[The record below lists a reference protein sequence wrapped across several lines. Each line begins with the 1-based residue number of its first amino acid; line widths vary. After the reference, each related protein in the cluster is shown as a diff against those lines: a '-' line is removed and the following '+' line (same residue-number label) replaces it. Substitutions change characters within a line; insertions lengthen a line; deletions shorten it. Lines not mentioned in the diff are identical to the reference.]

1 MQNTASFIVLIVAII
16 VMVVVCIVMHVN
28 HRRRIASLQKNI
40 DDCKQEL
47 KATKESA
54 QKTKSDTDRIIK
66 EYFALSQSGLRIIK
80 HKKQKEI
87 YNITYDAIR
96 KFIHTDSIGIGI
108 LNGLYNSLDF
118 SFFNIESETI
128 PFARYNLDVCNN
140 INIYCFRTGKTV
152 LLNDYQKEVAYYL
165 DTEKYKVSKNVTGSA
180 LYIPLYDDDIIFG
193 VLSIFNNEPYYFTER
208 RTNIVRSIVAYL
220 ETAIVNFSTARTS
233 ERQNKQ
239 YIAHRLELEHT
250 LSELRKSQSELMKM
264 STALRNTDNAVMLL
278 DGSGNIIWF
287 NNSFAKVYG
296 FTVEEYTAKSSNYE
310 DALRQKDSVEFFR
323 FVYDNAKSV
332 SFTLPHIKK
341 NGDEVWVQTTLTP
354 TLDDKGT
361 ILQVVAV
368 DTDITTLKK
377 AELEIVKQRNE
388 IELKNKDVT
397 KSIEYASTIQ
407 QALMTSQAYLR
418 QRFKK
423 SFLINLPK
431 DIVSG
436 DFFWMGEKFGRKYM
450 ALCDCEGHGVPGAFV
465 SMMGKVFLDEILQ
478 ECRIEDPPST
488 ILMNLNDKL
497 QEAVSSLSSKVG
509 GIDGMDM
516 SFCII
521 NSRNTTVQYAGAY
534 RPLYLVR
541 NGELSTI
548 NPDKVSIGGIS
559 PAEHFQFEDH
569 WQQLEDGDL
578 LLVCSDGYA
587 DQFGSEFGKKLG
599 RRNFANLIIEASKM
613 DNTDDMAKFLY
624 NKHIAWRGN
633 LEQVDDISIVGIVIS
648 HNDEE
653 EEEDDD
659 EEDYKL

>member
-1 MQNTASFIVLIVAII
+1 MLNTIVSIAALAAVIAVCVAVHIRYK
-16 VMVVVCIVMHVN
+16 
-28 HRRRIASLQKNI
+28 RRSEACERAI
-40 DDCKQEL
+40 DTCKQETKKAQIDAKKAL
-47 KATKESA
+47 DDATKMRA
-54 QKTKSDTDRIIK
+54 DTEAMIQ
-66 EYFALSQSGLRIIK
+66 EYHSLTQSGLRIIK
-80 HKKQKEI
+80 HKKQKDI
-87 YNITYDAIR
+87 YNITYEAIR

-108 LNGLYNSLDF
+108 LNGLFNSLDF
-118 SFFNIESETI
+118 SFFNMESETI
-128 PFARYNLDVCNN
+128 PFARYNLDICNN
-140 INIYCFRTGKTV
+140 INIYCFAHGKMV
-152 LLNDYQKEVAYYL
+152 LINDYQKEVSQYI
-165 DTEKYKVSKNVTGSA
+165 DTEKYKVSKSVTGSA

-193 VLSIFNNEPYYFTER
+193 VLSIFNNEPYYFNER
-208 RTNIVRSIVAYL
+208 RIEIVRSLVSYL

-250 LSELRKSQSELMKM
+250 LNELRKSQSELLKI

-278 DGSGNIIWF
+278 DGSGNITWI
-287 NNSFAKVYG
+287 NNSFTKVYG
-296 FTVEEYTAKSSNYE
+296 YTLEEFTHQSSYYE
-310 DALRQKDSVEFFR
+310 QALRQKDSIEFYK

-332 SFTLPHIKK
+332 TFTLPHITKS
-341 NGDEVWVQTTLTP
+341 GDEVWVQTTLSP
-354 TLDDKGT
+354 TFDDKGK

-368 DTDITTLKK
+368 DTDITSLKK

-407 QALMTSQAYLR
+407 QALMTGQGYLR

-436 DFFWMGEKFGRKYM
+436 DFFWMGDKFGRKYM

-478 ECRIEDPPST
+478 GCRVEDPPST

-521 NSRNTTVQYAGAY
+521 NSRNTQVQYAGAY

-541 NGELSTI
+541 KGELTTI
-548 NPDKVSIGGIS
+548 MPDKISIGGIS
-559 PAEHFQFEDH
+559 PDENFQFEDH
-569 WQQLEDGDL
+569 WLQLEEGDF

-599 RRNFANLIIEASKM
+599 RRNFSNLIIEASKM
-613 DNTDDMAKFLY
+613 DNADDMAKFLY
-624 NKHIAWRGN
+624 DKHIEWRGN
-633 LEQVDDISIVGIVIS
+633 LEQVDDISIVGIVITQG
-648 HNDEE
+648 E
-653 EEEDDD
+653 D
-659 EEDYKL
+659 EEDEA

>member
-1 MQNTASFIVLIVAII
+1 MLNTIVTIAAIAVLIT
-16 VMVVVCIVMHVN
+16 VCIVMYIRN
-28 HRRRIASLQKNI
+28 KRRTEALWRTI
-40 DDCKQEL
+40 DECKKETKSAQE
-47 KATKESA
+47 AAVQTKENCE
-54 QKTKSDTDRIIK
+54 QVVK
-66 EYFALSQSGLRIIK
+66 EYNALNQSGLHIIK

-87 YNITYDAIR
+87 YNTTYEAIR

-128 PFARYNLDVCNN
+128 PFARYNLDICNN
-140 INIYCFRTGKTV
+140 INIYCFTTGKIV
-152 LLNDYQKEVAYYL
+152 LLNDYQKEVSNYL
-165 DTEKYKVSKNVTGSA
+165 DTEKYKVSKTITGSA

-193 VLSIFNNEPYYFTER
+193 VLSIFNNEPHYFNEY
-208 RTNIVRSIVAYL
+208 RTNIVRSIVSYL

-233 ERQNKQ
+233 DRQNKQ

-250 LSELRKSQSELMKM
+250 LSELRKSQSELLKI

-278 DGSGNIIWF
+278 DGNGDITWI
-287 NNSFAKVYG
+287 NNSFTKVYG
-296 FTVEEYTAKSSNYE
+296 FTLEEYTHISTHYE
-310 DALRQKDSVEFFR
+310 DALRQKDAIEFYK

-332 SFTLPHIKK
+332 TFTLPHITKS
-341 NGDEVWVQTTLTP
+341 GDEVWVQTTLSP
-354 TLDDKGT
+354 TLDEQGN

-368 DTDITTLKK
+368 DTDITSLKK

-407 QALMTSQAYLR
+407 QALMTGQGYLR

-436 DFFWMGEKFGRKYM
+436 DFFWMGDKFGRKYM

-478 ECRIEDPPST
+478 GCRIEDPPST

-497 QEAVSSLSSKVG
+497 QEAVNSLSSKVG

-521 NSRNTTVQYAGAY
+521 NSRNTQVQYAGAY
-534 RPLYLVR
+534 RPLYIVR
-541 NGELSTI
+541 KGELTTI
-548 NPDKVSIGGIS
+548 MPDKVSIGGIS
-559 PAEHFQFEDH
+559 PDENFQFEDH
-569 WQQLEDGDL
+569 WLQLEDGDF

-599 RRNFANLIIEASKM
+599 RRNFSNLIIEASKM
-613 DNTDDMAKFLY
+613 ESADDMAKFLY
-624 NKHIAWRGN
+624 DKHIEWRGN
-633 LEQVDDISIVGIVIS
+633 LEQVDDISIVGIAITQGD
-648 HNDEE
+648 DED
-653 EEEDDD
+653 EEDD
-659 EEDYKL
+659 E

>member
-1 MQNTASFIVLIVAII
+1 MLNTIVSIAALAAVIAVCVAVHIRYK
-16 VMVVVCIVMHVN
+16 
-28 HRRRIASLQKNI
+28 RRSEACERAI
-40 DDCKQEL
+40 DTCKQETKKAQIDAKKAL
-47 KATKESA
+47 DDATKMKA
-54 QKTKSDTDRIIK
+54 DTEAMIQ
-66 EYFALSQSGLRIIK
+66 EYHALTQSGLRIIK

-87 YNITYDAIR
+87 YNITYEAIR

-108 LNGLYNSLDF
+108 LNGLFNSLDF
-118 SFFNIESETI
+118 SFFNMESETI
-128 PFARYNLDVCNN
+128 PFARYNLDICNN
-140 INIYCFRTGKTV
+140 INIYCFAHGKMV
-152 LLNDYQKEVAYYL
+152 LINDYQKEVSQYI
-165 DTEKYKVSKNVTGSA
+165 DTEKYKVSKSVTGSA

-193 VLSIFNNEPYYFTER
+193 VLSIFNNEPYYFNER
-208 RTNIVRSIVAYL
+208 RIEIVRSIVSYL

-250 LSELRKSQSELMKM
+250 LNELRKSQSELLKI
-264 STALRNTDNAVMLL
+264 STALRNTDNAVILL
-278 DGSGNIIWF
+278 DGAGNITWI
-287 NNSFAKVYG
+287 NNSFTKVYG
-296 FTVEEYTAKSSNYE
+296 YTLEEFTHQSSYYE
-310 DALRQKDSVEFFR
+310 QALRQKDSIEFYK

-332 SFTLPHIKK
+332 TFTLPHITKS
-341 NGDEVWVQTTLTP
+341 GDEVWVQTTLSP
-354 TLDDKGT
+354 TFDDKGK

-368 DTDITTLKK
+368 DTDITSLKK

-407 QALMTSQAYLR
+407 QALMTGQGYLR

-436 DFFWMGEKFGRKYM
+436 DFFWMGDKFGRKYM

-478 ECRIEDPPST
+478 GCRVEDPPST

-521 NSRNTTVQYAGAY
+521 NSRNTQVQYAGAY

-541 NGELSTI
+541 KGELTTI
-548 NPDKVSIGGIS
+548 MPDKISIGGIS
-559 PAEHFQFEDH
+559 PDENFQFEDH
-569 WQQLEDGDL
+569 WLQLEEGDF

-599 RRNFANLIIEASKM
+599 RRNFSNLIIEASKM
-613 DNTDDMAKFLY
+613 DNADDMAKFLY
-624 NKHIAWRGN
+624 DKHIEWRGT
-633 LEQVDDISIVGIVIS
+633 LEQVDDISIVGIVITQG
-648 HNDEE
+648 
-653 EEEDDD
+653 EEDD
-659 EEDYKL
+659 EEA

>member
-1 MQNTASFIVLIVAII
+1 MLNTIVSIAALAAVIAVCVAVHIRYK
-16 VMVVVCIVMHVN
+16 
-28 HRRRIASLQKNI
+28 RRSEACERAI
-40 DDCKQEL
+40 DTCKQETKKAQDDAKKAL
-47 KATKESA
+47 DDATKMRA
-54 QKTKSDTDRIIK
+54 DTEAMIQ
-66 EYFALSQSGLRIIK
+66 EYHSLTQSGLRIIK
-80 HKKQKEI
+80 HKKQKDI
-87 YNITYDAIR
+87 YNITYEAIR

-108 LNGLYNSLDF
+108 LNGLFNSLDF
-118 SFFNIESETI
+118 SFFNMESETI
-128 PFARYNLDVCNN
+128 PFARYNLDICNN
-140 INIYCFRTGKTV
+140 INIYCFAHGKMV
-152 LLNDYQKEVAYYL
+152 LINDYQKEVSQYI
-165 DTEKYKVSKNVTGSA
+165 DTEKYKVSKSVTGSA

-193 VLSIFNNEPYYFTER
+193 VLSIFNNEPYYFNER
-208 RTNIVRSIVAYL
+208 RIEIVRSIVSYL
-220 ETAIVNFSTARTS
+220 ETAIINFSTARTS

-250 LSELRKSQSELMKM
+250 LNELRKSQSELLKI

-278 DGSGNIIWF
+278 DGSGNITWI
-287 NNSFAKVYG
+287 NNSFTKVYG
-296 FTVEEYTAKSSNYE
+296 YTLEEFTHQSSYYE
-310 DALRQKDSVEFFR
+310 QALRQKDSIEFYK

-332 SFTLPHIKK
+332 TFTLPHITKS
-341 NGDEVWVQTTLTP
+341 GDEVWVQTTLSP
-354 TLDDKGT
+354 TFDDKGK

-368 DTDITTLKK
+368 DTDITSLKK

-407 QALMTSQAYLR
+407 QALMTGQGYLR

-436 DFFWMGEKFGRKYM
+436 DFFWMGDKFGRKYM

-478 ECRIEDPPST
+478 GCRVEDPPST

-521 NSRNTTVQYAGAY
+521 NSRNTQVQYAGAY

-541 NGELSTI
+541 KGELTTI
-548 NPDKVSIGGIS
+548 MPDKISIGGIS
-559 PAEHFQFEDH
+559 PDENFQFEDH
-569 WQQLEDGDL
+569 WLQLEEGDF

-599 RRNFANLIIEASKM
+599 
-613 DNTDDMAKFLY
+613 
-624 NKHIAWRGN
+624 
-633 LEQVDDISIVGIVIS
+633 
-648 HNDEE
+648 
-653 EEEDDD
+653 
-659 EEDYKL
+659 

>member
-1 MQNTASFIVLIVAII
+1 MLNTIVSIAALAAVIAVCVAVHIRYK
-16 VMVVVCIVMHVN
+16 
-28 HRRRIASLQKNI
+28 RRSEACERAINT
-40 DDCKQEL
+40 CKQETKKAQDDAKKAL
-47 KATKESA
+47 DDATKMKA
-54 QKTKSDTDRIIK
+54 DTEAMIQ
-66 EYFALSQSGLRIIK
+66 EYHALTQSGLRIIK
-80 HKKQKEI
+80 HKKQKDI
-87 YNITYDAIR
+87 YNITYEAIR

-108 LNGLYNSLDF
+108 LNGLFNSLDF
-118 SFFNIESETI
+118 SFFNMESETI
-128 PFARYNLDVCNN
+128 PFARYNLDICNN
-140 INIYCFRTGKTV
+140 INIYCFAHGKMV
-152 LLNDYQKEVAYYL
+152 LINDYQKEVSQYI
-165 DTEKYKVSKNVTGSA
+165 DTEKYKVSKSVTGSA

-193 VLSIFNNEPYYFTER
+193 VLSIFNNEPYYFNER
-208 RTNIVRSIVAYL
+208 RIEIVRSIVSYL

-250 LSELRKSQSELMKM
+250 LNELRKSQSELLKI

-278 DGSGNIIWF
+278 DGSGNITWI
-287 NNSFAKVYG
+287 NNSFTKVYG
-296 FTVEEYTAKSSNYE
+296 YTLEEFTHQSSYYE
-310 DALRQKDSVEFFR
+310 QALRQKDSIEFYK

-332 SFTLPHIKK
+332 TFTLPHITKS
-341 NGDEVWVQTTLTP
+341 GDEVWVQTTLSP
-354 TLDDKGT
+354 TFDDKGK

-368 DTDITTLKK
+368 DTDITSLKK

-407 QALMTSQAYLR
+407 QALMTGQGYLR

-436 DFFWMGEKFGRKYM
+436 DFFWMGDKFGRKYM

-478 ECRIEDPPST
+478 GCRVEDPPST

-521 NSRNTTVQYAGAY
+521 NSRNTQVQYAGAY

-541 NGELSTI
+541 KGELTTI
-548 NPDKVSIGGIS
+548 MPDKISIGGIS
-559 PAEHFQFEDH
+559 PDENFQFEDH
-569 WQQLEDGDL
+569 WLQLEEGDF

-599 RRNFANLIIEASKM
+599 RRNFSNLIIEASQM
-613 DNTDDMAKFLY
+613 DNADDMAKFLY
-624 NKHIAWRGN
+624 DKHIEWRGT
-633 LEQVDDISIVGIVIS
+633 LEQVDDISIVGIVITQG
-648 HNDEE
+648 E
-653 EEEDDD
+653 D
-659 EEDYKL
+659 EEDEA

>member
-1 MQNTASFIVLIVAII
+1 MLNTIVSIAALAAVIAVCVAVHIRYK
-16 VMVVVCIVMHVN
+16 
-28 HRRRIASLQKNI
+28 RRSEACERAINT
-40 DDCKQEL
+40 CKQETKKAQDDAKKAL
-47 KATKESA
+47 DDATKMKA
-54 QKTKSDTDRIIK
+54 DTEAMIQ
-66 EYFALSQSGLRIIK
+66 EYHALTQSGLRIIK
-80 HKKQKEI
+80 HKKQKDI
-87 YNITYDAIR
+87 YNITYEAIR

-108 LNGLYNSLDF
+108 LNGLFNSLDF
-118 SFFNIESETI
+118 SFFNMESETI
-128 PFARYNLDVCNN
+128 PFARYNLDICNN
-140 INIYCFRTGKTV
+140 INIYCFAHGKMV
-152 LLNDYQKEVAYYL
+152 LINDYQKEVSQYI
-165 DTEKYKVSKNVTGSA
+165 DTEKYKVSKSVTGSA

-193 VLSIFNNEPYYFTER
+193 VLSIFNNEPYYFNER
-208 RTNIVRSIVAYL
+208 RIEIVRSIVSYL

-250 LSELRKSQSELMKM
+250 LNELRKSQSELLKI

-278 DGSGNIIWF
+278 DGSGNITWI
-287 NNSFAKVYG
+287 NNSFTKVYG
-296 FTVEEYTAKSSNYE
+296 YTLEEFTHQSSYYE
-310 DALRQKDSVEFFR
+310 QALRQKDSIEFYK

-332 SFTLPHIKK
+332 TFTLPHITKS
-341 NGDEVWVQTTLTP
+341 GDEVWVQTTLSP
-354 TLDDKGT
+354 TFDDKGK

-368 DTDITTLKK
+368 DTDITSLKK

-407 QALMTSQAYLR
+407 QALMTGQGYLR

-436 DFFWMGEKFGRKYM
+436 DFFWMGDKFGRKYM

-478 ECRIEDPPST
+478 GCRVEDPPST

-521 NSRNTTVQYAGAY
+521 NSRNTQVQYAGAY

-541 NGELSTI
+541 KGELTTI
-548 NPDKVSIGGIS
+548 MPDKISIGGIS
-559 PAEHFQFEDH
+559 PDENFQFEDH
-569 WQQLEDGDL
+569 WLQLEEGDF

-599 RRNFANLIIEASKM
+599 RRNFSNLIIEASKM
-613 DNTDDMAKFLY
+613 DNADDMAKFLY
-624 NKHIAWRGN
+624 DKHIEWRGT
-633 LEQVDDISIVGIVIS
+633 LEQVDDISIVGIVITQG
-648 HNDEE
+648 E
-653 EEEDDD
+653 D
-659 EEDYKL
+659 EEDEA

>member
-1 MQNTASFIVLIVAII
+1 MLNTIVSIAALAAVIAVCVAVHIRYK
-16 VMVVVCIVMHVN
+16 
-28 HRRRIASLQKNI
+28 RRSEACERAINT
-40 DDCKQEL
+40 CKQETKKAQDDAKKAL
-47 KATKESA
+47 DDATKMKA
-54 QKTKSDTDRIIK
+54 DTEAMIQ
-66 EYFALSQSGLRIIK
+66 EYHALTQSGLRIIK

-87 YNITYDAIR
+87 YNITYEAIR

-108 LNGLYNSLDF
+108 LNGLFNSLDF
-118 SFFNIESETI
+118 SFFNMESETI
-128 PFARYNLDVCNN
+128 PFARYNLDICNN
-140 INIYCFRTGKTV
+140 INIYCFAHGKMV
-152 LLNDYQKEVAYYL
+152 LINDYQKEVSQYI
-165 DTEKYKVSKNVTGSA
+165 DTEKYKVSKSVTGSA

-193 VLSIFNNEPYYFTER
+193 VLSIFNNEPYYFNER
-208 RTNIVRSIVAYL
+208 RIEIVRSIVSYL

-250 LSELRKSQSELMKM
+250 LNELRKSQSELLKI

-278 DGSGNIIWF
+278 DGSGNITWI
-287 NNSFAKVYG
+287 NNSFTKVYG
-296 FTVEEYTAKSSNYE
+296 YTLEEFTHQSSYYE
-310 DALRQKDSVEFFR
+310 QALRQKDSIEFYK

-332 SFTLPHIKK
+332 TFTLPHITKS
-341 NGDEVWVQTTLTP
+341 GDEVWVQTTLSP
-354 TLDDKGT
+354 TFDDKGK

-368 DTDITTLKK
+368 DTDITSLKK

-407 QALMTSQAYLR
+407 QALMTGQGYLR

-436 DFFWMGEKFGRKYM
+436 DFFWMGDKFGRKYM

-478 ECRIEDPPST
+478 GCRVEDPPST

-521 NSRNTTVQYAGAY
+521 NSRNTQVQYAGAY

-541 NGELSTI
+541 KGELTTI
-548 NPDKVSIGGIS
+548 MPDKISIGGIS
-559 PAEHFQFEDH
+559 PDENFQFEDH
-569 WQQLEDGDL
+569 WLQLEEGDF

-599 RRNFANLIIEASKM
+599 RRNFSNLIIEASKM
-613 DNTDDMAKFLY
+613 DNADDMAKFLY
-624 NKHIAWRGN
+624 DKHIEWRGT
-633 LEQVDDISIVGIVIS
+633 LEQVDDISIVGIVITQG
-648 HNDEE
+648 E
-653 EEEDDD
+653 D
-659 EEDYKL
+659 EEDEA

>member
-1 MQNTASFIVLIVAII
+1 MLNTIVSIAALAAVIAVCVAVHIRYK
-16 VMVVVCIVMHVN
+16 
-28 HRRRIASLQKNI
+28 RRSEACERAI
-40 DDCKQEL
+40 DTCKQETKKAQDDAKKAL
-47 KATKESA
+47 DDATKMRA
-54 QKTKSDTDRIIK
+54 DTEAMIQ
-66 EYFALSQSGLRIIK
+66 EYHSLTQSGLRIIK
-80 HKKQKEI
+80 HKKQKDI
-87 YNITYDAIR
+87 YNITYEAIR

-108 LNGLYNSLDF
+108 LNGLFNSLDF
-118 SFFNIESETI
+118 SFFNMESETI
-128 PFARYNLDVCNN
+128 PFARYNLDICNN
-140 INIYCFRTGKTV
+140 INIYCFSHGKMV
-152 LLNDYQKEVAYYL
+152 LINDYQKEVSQYI
-165 DTEKYKVSKNVTGSA
+165 DTEKYKVSKSVTGSA

-193 VLSIFNNEPYYFTER
+193 VLSIFNNEPYYFNER
-208 RTNIVRSIVAYL
+208 RIEIVRSIVSYL

-250 LSELRKSQSELMKM
+250 LNELRKSQSELLKI
-264 STALRNTDNAVMLL
+264 STALRNTDNAVILL
-278 DGSGNIIWF
+278 DGAGNITWI
-287 NNSFAKVYG
+287 NNSFTKVYG
-296 FTVEEYTAKSSNYE
+296 YTLEEFTHQSSYYE
-310 DALRQKDSVEFFR
+310 QALRQKDSIEFYK

-332 SFTLPHIKK
+332 TFTLPHITKS
-341 NGDEVWVQTTLTP
+341 GDEVWVQTTLSP
-354 TLDDKGT
+354 TFDDKGK

-368 DTDITTLKK
+368 DTDITSLKK

-407 QALMTSQAYLR
+407 QALMTGQGYLR

-436 DFFWMGEKFGRKYM
+436 DFFWMGDKFGRKYM

-478 ECRIEDPPST
+478 GCRVEDPPST

-521 NSRNTTVQYAGAY
+521 NSRNTQVQYAGAY

-541 NGELSTI
+541 KGELTTI
-548 NPDKVSIGGIS
+548 MPDKISIGGIS
-559 PAEHFQFEDH
+559 PDENFQFEDH
-569 WQQLEDGDL
+569 WLQLEEGDF

-599 RRNFANLIIEASKM
+599 RRNFSNLIIEASKM
-613 DNTDDMAKFLY
+613 DNADDMAKFLY
-624 NKHIAWRGN
+624 DKHIEWRGT
-633 LEQVDDISIVGIVIS
+633 LEQVDDISIVGIVITQG
-648 HNDEE
+648 E
-653 EEEDDD
+653 D
-659 EEDYKL
+659 EEDEA

>member
-1 MQNTASFIVLIVAII
+1 MLNTIVSIAALAAVIAVCVAVHIRYK
-16 VMVVVCIVMHVN
+16 
-28 HRRRIASLQKNI
+28 RRSEACERAI
-40 DDCKQEL
+40 DTCKQETKKAQTDAKKAL
-47 KATKESA
+47 DDATKMKA
-54 QKTKSDTDRIIK
+54 DTEAMIQ
-66 EYFALSQSGLRIIK
+66 EYHSLTQSGLRIIK
-80 HKKQKEI
+80 HKKQKDI
-87 YNITYDAIR
+87 YNITYEAIR

-108 LNGLYNSLDF
+108 LNGLFNSLDF
-118 SFFNIESETI
+118 SFFNMESETI
-128 PFARYNLDVCNN
+128 PFARYNLDICNN
-140 INIYCFRTGKTV
+140 INIYCFAHGKMV
-152 LLNDYQKEVAYYL
+152 LINDYQKEVSQYI
-165 DTEKYKVSKNVTGSA
+165 DTEKYKVSKSATGSA

-193 VLSIFNNEPYYFTER
+193 VLSIFNNEPYYFNEHR
-208 RTNIVRSIVAYL
+208 IEIVRSIVSYL

-250 LSELRKSQSELMKM
+250 LNELRKSQSELLKI

-278 DGSGNIIWF
+278 DGSGNITWI
-287 NNSFAKVYG
+287 NNSFTKVYG
-296 FTVEEYTAKSSNYE
+296 YTVEEYTAQSTHYE
-310 DALRQKDSVEFFR
+310 TALRQKDAIEFFR

-332 SFTLPHIKK
+332 TFTLPHLTKG
-341 NGDEVWVQTTLTP
+341 GDEVWVQTTLSP
-354 TLDDKGT
+354 TLDDKGK
-361 ILQVVAV
+361 ILQVASV

-407 QALMTSQAYLR
+407 QALMTGQGYLR

-431 DIVSG
+431 DNVSG
-436 DFFWMGEKFGRKYM
+436 DFFWMGDKFGRKYI

-478 ECRIEDPPST
+478 GCRVEDPPST

-521 NSRNTTVQYAGAY
+521 NSRNTQVQYAGAY
-534 RPLYLVR
+534 RPLFLVR
-541 NGELSTI
+541 KGELTTI
-548 NPDKVSIGGIS
+548 MPDKISIGGIS
-559 PAEHFQFEDH
+559 PDENFQFEDH
-569 WQQLEDGDL
+569 WLQLEEGDF

-599 RRNFANLIIEASKM
+599 RRNFSNLIIEASKM
-613 DNTDDMAKFLY
+613 DNADEMAKFLY
-624 NKHIAWRGN
+624 DKHIEWRGT
-633 LEQVDDISIVGIVIS
+633 LEQVDDISIVGITITQA
-648 HNDEE
+648 D
-653 EEEDDD
+653 EDDPDD
-659 EEDYKL
+659 EP

>member
-1 MQNTASFIVLIVAII
+1 MLNTILSISAVTVLAIVCV
-16 VMVVVCIVMHVN
+16 VMYICYK
-28 HRRRIASLQKNI
+28 RRITAFKQNI
-40 DDCKQEL
+40 DDYEQKLQQEQE
-47 KATKESA
+47 TA
-54 QKTKSDTDRIIK
+54 QKEKANTNSIITEYHALNQLGLHIIK
-66 EYFALSQSGLRIIK
+66 L
-80 HKKQKEI
+80 KKQKEI
-87 YNITYDAIR
+87 YNTTYEAIR

-128 PFARYNLDVCNN
+128 PFARYNLDICNN
-140 INIYCFRTGKTV
+140 VNIYCFTHGEMV
-152 LLNDYQKEVAYYL
+152 LINDYQQEVSKYI
-165 DTEKYKVSKNVTGSA
+165 DIEKYKVSKNIIGSA

-193 VLSIFNNEPYYFTER
+193 VLSIFNNEPYYFNEHR
-208 RTNIVRSIVAYL
+208 IEIVRSIVSYL

-250 LSELRKSQSELMKM
+250 LNELRKSQSELLKI

-278 DGSGNIIWF
+278 DDKGNITWF
-287 NNSFAKVYG
+287 NNSFTKVYG
-296 FTVEEYTAKSSNYE
+296 YTVEEYTAQSAHYE
-310 DALRQKDSVEFFR
+310 TALRQKDAIEFFR

-332 SFTLPHIKK
+332 TFTLPHLTKG
-341 NGDEVWVQTTLTP
+341 GDEVWVQTTLSP
-354 TLDDKGT
+354 TLDDKGK
-361 ILQVVAV
+361 ILQVASV

-407 QALMTSQAYLR
+407 QALMTGQGYLR

-436 DFFWMGEKFGRKYM
+436 DFFWMGEKFGRKYI

-478 ECRIEDPPST
+478 GCRIEDPPST

-521 NSRNTTVQYAGAY
+521 NSRNTQVQYAGAY

-541 NGELSTI
+541 KGELTTI
-548 NPDKVSIGGIS
+548 MPDKVSIGSIG
-559 PAEHFQFEDH
+559 EQEQFQFEDH
-569 WQQLEDGDL
+569 WLQLEEGDF

-599 RRNFANLIIEASKM
+599 RRNFSNLIIEASKM
-613 DNTDDMAKFLY
+613 DNADVMAKFLY
-624 NKHIAWRGN
+624 DKHIEWRGS
-633 LEQVDDISIVGIVIS
+633 LEQVDDISIVGITITQA
-648 HNDEE
+648 D
-653 EEEDDD
+653 EDDPDD
-659 EEDYKL
+659 EP

>member
-1 MQNTASFIVLIVAII
+1 V
-16 VMVVVCIVMHVN
+16 
-28 HRRRIASLQKNI
+28 
-40 DDCKQEL
+40 
-47 KATKESA
+47 
-54 QKTKSDTDRIIK
+54 
-66 EYFALSQSGLRIIK
+66 
-80 HKKQKEI
+80 
-87 YNITYDAIR
+87 
-96 KFIHTDSIGIGI
+96 
-108 LNGLYNSLDF
+108 
-118 SFFNIESETI
+118 
-128 PFARYNLDVCNN
+128 
-140 INIYCFRTGKTV
+140 
-152 LLNDYQKEVAYYL
+152 
-165 DTEKYKVSKNVTGSA
+165 
-180 LYIPLYDDDIIFG
+180 
-193 VLSIFNNEPYYFTER
+193 
-208 RTNIVRSIVAYL
+208 
-220 ETAIVNFSTARTS
+220 
-233 ERQNKQ
+233 
-239 YIAHRLELEHT
+239 
-250 LSELRKSQSELMKM
+250 
-264 STALRNTDNAVMLL
+264 
-278 DGSGNIIWF
+278 
-287 NNSFAKVYG
+287 
-296 FTVEEYTAKSSNYE
+296 
-310 DALRQKDSVEFFR
+310 
-323 FVYDNAKSV
+323 
-332 SFTLPHIKK
+332 
-341 NGDEVWVQTTLTP
+341 
-354 TLDDKGT
+354 
-361 ILQVVAV
+361 QVVDV

-407 QALMTSQAYLR
+407 QALMTGQAYLR

-548 NPDKVSIGGIS
+548 NPDKVSIGSIS
-559 PAEHFQFEDH
+559 PSENFQFEDH

-613 DNTDDMAKFLY
+613 DNADDMAKFLY

-633 LEQVDDISIVGIVIS
+633 LEQVDDISIVGIVITQ
-648 HNDEE
+648 DEDD
-653 EEEDDD
+653 EDDD
-659 EEDYKL
+659 EAE

>member
-1 MQNTASFIVLIVAII
+1 MLNTIVTIAAIAI
-16 VMVVVCIVMHVN
+16 LMTVCIVMYIRN
-28 HRRRIASLQKNI
+28 KRRTEALWRTI
-40 DDCKQEL
+40 DECKKETKSAQE
-47 KATKESA
+47 AVIQTKENCE
-54 QKTKSDTDRIIK
+54 QVVK
-66 EYFALSQSGLRIIK
+66 EYNALNQSGLHIIK

-87 YNITYDAIR
+87 YNTTYEAIR

-128 PFARYNLDVCNN
+128 PFARYNLDICNN
-140 INIYCFRTGKTV
+140 INIYCFTTGKIV
-152 LLNDYQKEVAYYL
+152 LLNDYQKEVSNYI
-165 DTEKYKVSKNVTGSA
+165 DTEKYKVSKTITGSA

-193 VLSIFNNEPYYFTER
+193 VLSIFNNEPHYFNEY
-208 RTNIVRSIVAYL
+208 RTNIVRSIVSYL

-250 LSELRKSQSELMKM
+250 LNELRKSQSELLKI

-278 DGSGNIIWF
+278 DGNGDITWI
-287 NNSFAKVYG
+287 NNSFTKVYG
-296 FTVEEYTAKSSNYE
+296 FTLEEYTHISTQYE
-310 DALRQKDSVEFFR
+310 DALRQKDSIEFYK

-332 SFTLPHIKK
+332 TFTLPHITKS
-341 NGDEVWVQTTLTP
+341 GDEVWVQTTLSP
-354 TLDDKGT
+354 TLDEQGK

-368 DTDITTLKK
+368 DTDITSLKK

-407 QALMTSQAYLR
+407 QALMTGQGYLR

-436 DFFWMGEKFGRKYM
+436 DFFWMGDKFGRKYM

-478 ECRIEDPPST
+478 GCRIEDPPST

-497 QEAVSSLSSKVG
+497 QEAVNSLSSKVG

-521 NSRNTTVQYAGAY
+521 NSRNTQVQYAGAY
-534 RPLYLVR
+534 RPLYIVR
-541 NGELSTI
+541 KGELTTI
-548 NPDKVSIGGIS
+548 MPDKVSIGGIS
-559 PAEHFQFEDH
+559 PEENFQFEDH
-569 WQQLEDGDL
+569 WLQLEDGDF

-599 RRNFANLIIEASKM
+599 RRNFSNLIIEASKM
-613 DNTDDMAKFLY
+613 ENADDMAKFLY
-624 NKHIAWRGN
+624 DKHIEWRGN
-633 LEQVDDISIVGIVIS
+633 LEQVDDISIVGITITQGD
-648 HNDEE
+648 DED
-653 EEEDDD
+653 EEDDD
-659 EEDYKL
+659 E

>member
-1 MQNTASFIVLIVAII
+1 MLNTIVSIAALAAVIAVCVAVHIRYK
-16 VMVVVCIVMHVN
+16 
-28 HRRRIASLQKNI
+28 RRSEACERAI
-40 DDCKQEL
+40 DTCKQETKKAQDDAKKAL
-47 KATKESA
+47 DDATKMRA
-54 QKTKSDTDRIIK
+54 DTEAMIQ
-66 EYFALSQSGLRIIK
+66 EYHSLTQSGLRIIK
-80 HKKQKEI
+80 HKKQKDI
-87 YNITYDAIR
+87 YNITYEAIR

-108 LNGLYNSLDF
+108 LNGLFNSLDF
-118 SFFNIESETI
+118 SFFNMESETI
-128 PFARYNLDVCNN
+128 PFARYNLDICNN
-140 INIYCFRTGKTV
+140 INIYCFAHGKMV
-152 LLNDYQKEVAYYL
+152 LTNDYQKEVSQYI
-165 DTEKYKVSKNVTGSA
+165 DTEKYKVSKSVTGSA

-193 VLSIFNNEPYYFTER
+193 VLSIFNNEPYYFNER
-208 RTNIVRSIVAYL
+208 RIEIVRSIVSYL

-250 LSELRKSQSELMKM
+250 LNELRKSQSELLKI

-278 DGSGNIIWF
+278 DGSGNITWI
-287 NNSFAKVYG
+287 NNSFTKVYG
-296 FTVEEYTAKSSNYE
+296 YTLEEFTHQSSYYE
-310 DALRQKDSVEFFR
+310 QALRQKDSIEFYK

-332 SFTLPHIKK
+332 TFTLPHITKS
-341 NGDEVWVQTTLTP
+341 GAEVWVQTTLSP
-354 TLDDKGT
+354 TFDDKGK

-368 DTDITTLKK
+368 DTDITSLKK

-407 QALMTSQAYLR
+407 QALMTGQGYLR

-436 DFFWMGEKFGRKYM
+436 DFFWMGDKFGRKYM

-478 ECRIEDPPST
+478 GCRVEDPPST

-521 NSRNTTVQYAGAY
+521 NSRNTQVQYAGAY

-541 NGELSTI
+541 KGELTTI
-548 NPDKVSIGGIS
+548 MPDKISIGGIS
-559 PAEHFQFEDH
+559 PDENFQFEDH
-569 WQQLEDGDL
+569 WLQLEEGDF
-578 LLVCSDGYA
+578 LLV
-587 DQFGSEFGKKLG
+587 
-599 RRNFANLIIEASKM
+599 
-613 DNTDDMAKFLY
+613 
-624 NKHIAWRGN
+624 
-633 LEQVDDISIVGIVIS
+633 
-648 HNDEE
+648 
-653 EEEDDD
+653 
-659 EEDYKL
+659 

>member
-1 MQNTASFIVLIVAII
+1 MQEKLDSCQKELQTA
-16 VMVVVCIVMHVN
+16 N
-28 HRRRIASLQKNI
+28 ETTQ
-40 DDCKQEL
+40 Q
-47 KATKESA
+47 TKMDS
-54 QKTKSDTDRIIK
+54 DRIIK
-66 EYFALSQSGLRIIK
+66 EYAALSISGLNIIK

-87 YNITYDAIR
+87 YNTTYDAIR

-140 INIYCFRTGKTV
+140 VNIYCFRTGKTV

-165 DTEKYKVSKNVTGSA
+165 DTEKYKVCKNVSGSA

-193 VLSIFNNEPYYFTER
+193 VLSIFNNNPHYFNEY
-208 RTNIVRSIVAYL
+208 RTGIIRNIVSYL

-250 LSELRKSQSELMKM
+250 LNELRKSQSELMKI

-278 DGSGNIIWF
+278 DGNGNITWL
-287 NNSFAKVYG
+287 NNSFVKVYG
-296 FTVEEYTAKSSNYE
+296 FTLEEYTAESANYN
-310 DALRQKDSVEFFR
+310 DALRQKDSIEFFR

-332 SFTLPHIKK
+332 SFTLPHQKK

-354 TLDDKGT
+354 TLDDKGK
-361 ILQVVAV
+361 IVQVASV

-407 QALMTSQAYLR
+407 QALMTGQNYLR

-478 ECRIEDPPST
+478 GCRVEDPPSS
-488 ILMNLNDKL
+488 ILMSLNDKL

-541 NGELSTI
+541 AGELSTI
-548 NPDKVSIGGIS
+548 MPDKVSIGGIT
-559 PAEHFQFEDH
+559 AEENFQFEDH
-569 WQQLEDGDL
+569 WLQLEEGDF

-599 RRNFANLIIEASKM
+599 RRNFSNLIIEASKIENA
-613 DNTDDMAKFLY
+613 DEMAQFLY
-624 NKHIAWRGN
+624 NKHVEWRGS
-633 LEQVDDISIVGIVIS
+633 LEQVDDISMVGIVIS
-648 HNDEE
+648 QNDEDEEEEYEE
-653 EEEDDD
+653 EEED
-659 EEDYKL
+659 

>member
-1 MQNTASFIVLIVAII
+1 MLNTIVSIAALAAVIAVCVAVHIRYK
-16 VMVVVCIVMHVN
+16 
-28 HRRRIASLQKNI
+28 RRSEACERAI
-40 DDCKQEL
+40 DTCKQETKKAQTDAKKAL
-47 KATKESA
+47 DDATKMKA
-54 QKTKSDTDRIIK
+54 DTEAMIQ
-66 EYFALSQSGLRIIK
+66 EYHALTQSGLRIIK

-87 YNITYDAIR
+87 YNITYEAIR

-108 LNGLYNSLDF
+108 LNGLFNSLDF
-118 SFFNIESETI
+118 SFFNMESETI
-128 PFARYNLDVCNN
+128 PFARYNLDICNN
-140 INIYCFRTGKTV
+140 INIYCFSHGEMV
-152 LLNDYQKEVAYYL
+152 LVNDYQKEVSQYI
-165 DTEKYKVSKNVTGSA
+165 DTEKYKVSKSVTGSA

-193 VLSIFNNEPYYFTER
+193 VLSIFNNEPYYFNER
-208 RTNIVRSIVAYL
+208 RIEIVRSIVSYL

-250 LSELRKSQSELMKM
+250 LNELRKSQSELLKI
-264 STALRNTDNAVMLL
+264 STALRNTDNAVILL
-278 DGSGNIIWF
+278 DGAGNITWI
-287 NNSFAKVYG
+287 NNSFTKVYG
-296 FTVEEYTAKSSNYE
+296 YTLEEFTHQSSYYE
-310 DALRQKDSVEFFR
+310 QALRQKDSIEFYK

-332 SFTLPHIKK
+332 TFTLPHITKS
-341 NGDEVWVQTTLTP
+341 GDEVWVQTTLSP
-354 TLDDKGT
+354 TFDDKGK

-368 DTDITTLKK
+368 DTDITSLKK

-407 QALMTSQAYLR
+407 QALMTGQGYLR

-436 DFFWMGEKFGRKYM
+436 DFFWMGDKFGRKYM

-478 ECRIEDPPST
+478 GCRVEDPPST

-521 NSRNTTVQYAGAY
+521 NSRNTQVQYAGAY

-541 NGELSTI
+541 KGELTTI
-548 NPDKVSIGGIS
+548 MPDKISIGGIS
-559 PAEHFQFEDH
+559 PDENFQFEDH
-569 WQQLEDGDL
+569 WLQLEEGDF

-599 RRNFANLIIEASKM
+599 RRNFSNLIIEASKM
-613 DNTDDMAKFLY
+613 DNADDMAKFLY
-624 NKHIAWRGN
+624 DKHIEWRGT
-633 LEQVDDISIVGIVIS
+633 LEQVDDISIVGIVITQG
-648 HNDEE
+648 
-653 EEEDDD
+653 EEDD
-659 EEDYKL
+659 EEA

>member
-1 MQNTASFIVLIVAII
+1 MLNTIVTIAAIA
-16 VMVVVCIVMHVN
+16 VLMTVCIVMYIRN
-28 HRRRIASLQKNI
+28 KRRTEALWRTI
-40 DDCKQEL
+40 DECKKETKSAQE
-47 KATKESA
+47 AVIQTKENCE
-54 QKTKSDTDRIIK
+54 QVVK
-66 EYFALSQSGLRIIK
+66 EYNALNQSGLHIIK

-87 YNITYDAIR
+87 YNTTYEAIR

-128 PFARYNLDVCNN
+128 PFARYNLDICNN
-140 INIYCFRTGKTV
+140 INIYCFTTGKIV
-152 LLNDYQKEVAYYL
+152 LLNDYQKEVSNYI
-165 DTEKYKVSKNVTGSA
+165 DTEKYKVSKTITGSA

-193 VLSIFNNEPYYFTER
+193 VLSIFNNEPHYFNEY
-208 RTNIVRSIVAYL
+208 RTNIVRSIVSYL

-250 LSELRKSQSELMKM
+250 LNELRKSQSELLKI

-278 DGSGNIIWF
+278 DGNGDITWI
-287 NNSFAKVYG
+287 NNSFTKVYG
-296 FTVEEYTAKSSNYE
+296 FTLEEYTHISTQYE
-310 DALRQKDSVEFFR
+310 DALRQKDSIEFYK

-332 SFTLPHIKK
+332 TFTLPHITKS
-341 NGDEVWVQTTLTP
+341 GDEVWVQTTLSP
-354 TLDDKGT
+354 TLDEQGN

-368 DTDITTLKK
+368 DTDITSLKK

-407 QALMTSQAYLR
+407 QALMTGQGYLR

-436 DFFWMGEKFGRKYM
+436 DFFWMGDKFGRKYM

-478 ECRIEDPPST
+478 GCRIEDPPST

-497 QEAVSSLSSKVG
+497 QEAVNSLSSKVG

-521 NSRNTTVQYAGAY
+521 NSRNTQVQYAGAY
-534 RPLYLVR
+534 RPLYIVR
-541 NGELSTI
+541 KGELTTI
-548 NPDKVSIGGIS
+548 MPDKVSIGGIS
-559 PAEHFQFEDH
+559 PEENFQFEDH
-569 WQQLEDGDL
+569 WLQLEDGDF

-599 RRNFANLIIEASKM
+599 RRNFSNLIIEASKM
-613 DNTDDMAKFLY
+613 ENADDMAKFLY
-624 NKHIAWRGN
+624 DKHIEWRGN
-633 LEQVDDISIVGIVIS
+633 LEQVDDISIVGITITQGD
-648 HNDEE
+648 DED
-653 EEEDDD
+653 EEDDD
-659 EEDYKL
+659 E

>member
-1 MQNTASFIVLIVAII
+1 MLNTIVSIAALAAVIAVCVAVHIRYK
-16 VMVVVCIVMHVN
+16 
-28 HRRRIASLQKNI
+28 RRSEACERAI
-40 DDCKQEL
+40 DTCKQETKKAQTDAKKAL
-47 KATKESA
+47 DDATKMKA
-54 QKTKSDTDRIIK
+54 DTEAMIQ
-66 EYFALSQSGLRIIK
+66 EYHALTQSGLRIIK

-87 YNITYDAIR
+87 YNITYEAIR

-108 LNGLYNSLDF
+108 LNGLFNSLDF
-118 SFFNIESETI
+118 SFFNMESETI
-128 PFARYNLDVCNN
+128 PFARYNLDICNN
-140 INIYCFRTGKTV
+140 INIYCFAHGKMV
-152 LLNDYQKEVAYYL
+152 LINDYQKEVSQYI
-165 DTEKYKVSKNVTGSA
+165 DTEKYKVSKSVTGSA

-193 VLSIFNNEPYYFTER
+193 VLSIFNNEPYYFNER
-208 RTNIVRSIVAYL
+208 RIEIVRSIVSYL

-250 LSELRKSQSELMKM
+250 LNELRKSQSELLKI

-278 DGSGNIIWF
+278 DGSGNITWI
-287 NNSFAKVYG
+287 NNSFTKVYG
-296 FTVEEYTAKSSNYE
+296 YTLEEFTHQSSYYE
-310 DALRQKDSVEFFR
+310 QALRQKDSIEFYK

-332 SFTLPHIKK
+332 TFTLPHITKS
-341 NGDEVWVQTTLTP
+341 GDEVWVQTTLSP
-354 TLDDKGT
+354 TFDDKGK

-368 DTDITTLKK
+368 DTDITSLKK

-407 QALMTSQAYLR
+407 QALMTGQGYLR

-436 DFFWMGEKFGRKYM
+436 DFFWMGDKFGRKYM

-478 ECRIEDPPST
+478 GCRVEDPPST

-521 NSRNTTVQYAGAY
+521 NSRNTQVQYAGAY

-541 NGELSTI
+541 KGELTTI
-548 NPDKVSIGGIS
+548 MPDKISIGGIS
-559 PAEHFQFEDH
+559 HNENFQFEDH
-569 WQQLEDGDL
+569 WLQLEEGDF

-599 RRNFANLIIEASKM
+599 RRNFSNLIIEASKM
-613 DNTDDMAKFLY
+613 DNADDMAKFLY
-624 NKHIAWRGN
+624 DKHIEWRGT
-633 LEQVDDISIVGIVIS
+633 LEQVDDISIVGIVITQG
-648 HNDEE
+648 E
-653 EEEDDD
+653 D
-659 EEDYKL
+659 EEDEA

>member
-1 MQNTASFIVLIVAII
+1 MQNNIFFIVAII
-16 VMVVVCIVMHVN
+16 GLVAVCIVMRICHK
-28 HRRRIASLQKNI
+28 RRIASLQKKLEN
-40 DDCKQEL
+40 CEQEVQ
-47 KATKESA
+47 KEKETSK
-54 QKTKSDTDRIIK
+54 KTKQDTDRIIK
-66 EYFALSQSGLRIIK
+66 EYVSLSHSGLHIIK

-87 YNITYDAIR
+87 YNTTYDAIR

-108 LNGLYNSLDF
+108 LNGLHNSLDF

-140 INIYCFRTGKTV
+140 VNIYCFRTGKTV
-152 LLNDYQKEVAYYL
+152 LLNDYQKEVSYYL
-165 DTEKYKVSKNVTGSA
+165 DTEKYKISKNVSGSA

-193 VLSIFNNEPYYFTER
+193 VLSIFNNKPHYFNEY
-208 RTNIVRSIVAYL
+208 RTGIVQSIVSYL

-239 YIAHRLELEHT
+239 YIEHRLELEHT
-250 LSELRKSQSELMKM
+250 LSELRKSQSELMKI
-264 STALRNTDNAVMLL
+264 SNALRNTDNAVMLL
-278 DGSGNIIWF
+278 DGNGNIIWF
-287 NNSFAKVYG
+287 NNSFIKVYG
-296 FTVEEYTAKSSNYE
+296 YTLEEYTAKSAYYR
-310 DALRQKDSVEFFR
+310 DAIRQRDAVEFFR

-332 SFTLPHIKK
+332 SFSLPHKRK
-341 NGDEVWVQTTLTP
+341 NGEELWIQSTLTP
-354 TLDDKGT
+354 TLDDKGK
-361 ILQVVAV
+361 ILQIVSV

-407 QALMTSQAYLR
+407 QALMTGQAYLR
-418 QRFKK
+418 QKFKK

-478 ECRIEDPPST
+478 GCRVEDQPST
-488 ILMNLNDKL
+488 ILMRLNDKL
-497 QEAVSSLSSKVG
+497 QEAVSSLASKVG

-521 NSRNTTVQYAGAY
+521 NSRNTTIQYAGAY
-534 RPLYLVR
+534 RPLYIVR
-541 NGELSTI
+541 GGELSTI
-548 NPDKVSIGGIS
+548 MPDKVSIGGIS
-559 PAEHFQFEDH
+559 PEENFQFEDH
-569 WQQLEDGDL
+569 WLQLEEGDL

-587 DQFGSEFGKKLG
+587 DQFGSEAGKKLG
-599 RRNFANLIIEASKM
+599 RRNFANLIIEVSMMNDA
-613 DNTDDMAKFLY
+613 DEMAKFLY
-624 NKHIAWRGN
+624 DKHIEWRGT
-633 LEQVDDISIVGIVIS
+633 LEQVDDISIVGVVIS
-648 HNDEE
+648 QDDDEE
-653 EEEDDD
+653 EEEEEE
-659 EEDYKL
+659 EED

>member
-1 MQNTASFIVLIVAII
+1 MLNTIVSIAALAAVIAVCVAVHIRYK
-16 VMVVVCIVMHVN
+16 
-28 HRRRIASLQKNI
+28 RRSEACERAI
-40 DDCKQEL
+40 DTCKQETKKAQIDAKKAL
-47 KATKESA
+47 DDATKMKA
-54 QKTKSDTDRIIK
+54 DTEAMIQ
-66 EYFALSQSGLRIIK
+66 EYHALTQSGLRIIK
-80 HKKQKEI
+80 HKKQKDI
-87 YNITYDAIR
+87 YNITYEAIR

-108 LNGLYNSLDF
+108 LNGLFNSLDF
-118 SFFNIESETI
+118 SFFNMESETI
-128 PFARYNLDVCNN
+128 PFARYNLDICNN
-140 INIYCFRTGKTV
+140 INIYCFAHGKMV
-152 LLNDYQKEVAYYL
+152 LINDYQKEVSQYI
-165 DTEKYKVSKNVTGSA
+165 DTEKYKVSKSVTGSA

-193 VLSIFNNEPYYFTER
+193 VLSIFNNEPYYFNER
-208 RTNIVRSIVAYL
+208 RIEIVRSIVSYL

-250 LSELRKSQSELMKM
+250 LNELRKSQSELLKI
-264 STALRNTDNAVMLL
+264 STALRNTDNAVILL
-278 DGSGNIIWF
+278 DGAGNITWI
-287 NNSFAKVYG
+287 NNSFTKVYG
-296 FTVEEYTAKSSNYE
+296 YTLEEFTHQSSYYE
-310 DALRQKDSVEFFR
+310 QALRQKDSIEFYK

-332 SFTLPHIKK
+332 TFTLPHITKS
-341 NGDEVWVQTTLTP
+341 GDEVWVQTTLSP
-354 TLDDKGT
+354 TFDDKGK

-368 DTDITTLKK
+368 DTDITSLKK

-407 QALMTSQAYLR
+407 QALMTGQGYLR

-436 DFFWMGEKFGRKYM
+436 DFFWMGDKFGRKYM

-478 ECRIEDPPST
+478 GCRVEDPPST

-521 NSRNTTVQYAGAY
+521 NSRNTQVQYAGAY

-541 NGELSTI
+541 KGELTTI
-548 NPDKVSIGGIS
+548 MPDKISIGGIS
-559 PAEHFQFEDH
+559 PDENFQFEDH
-569 WQQLEDGDL
+569 WLQLEEGDF

-599 RRNFANLIIEASKM
+599 RRNFSNLIIEASQM
-613 DNTDDMAKFLY
+613 DNADDMAKFLY
-624 NKHIAWRGN
+624 DKHIEWRGT
-633 LEQVDDISIVGIVIS
+633 LEQVDDISIVGIVITQG
-648 HNDEE
+648 E
-653 EEEDDD
+653 D
-659 EEDYKL
+659 EEDEA

>member
-1 MQNTASFIVLIVAII
+1 MLNTIVTIAAIA
-16 VMVVVCIVMHVN
+16 VLMTVCIVMYIRN
-28 HRRRIASLQKNI
+28 KRRTEALWRTI
-40 DDCKQEL
+40 DECKKETKAAQE
-47 KATKESA
+47 AVIQTKENCE
-54 QKTKSDTDRIIK
+54 QVVK
-66 EYFALSQSGLRIIK
+66 EYNALNQSGLHIIK

-87 YNITYDAIR
+87 YNTTYEAIR

-128 PFARYNLDVCNN
+128 PFARYNLDICNN
-140 INIYCFRTGKTV
+140 INIYCFTTGKIV
-152 LLNDYQKEVAYYL
+152 LLNDYQKEVSNYI
-165 DTEKYKVSKNVTGSA
+165 DTEKYKVSKTITGSA

-193 VLSIFNNEPYYFTER
+193 VLSIFNNEPHYFNEY
-208 RTNIVRSIVAYL
+208 RTNIVRSIVSYL

-250 LSELRKSQSELMKM
+250 LNELRKSQSELLKI

-278 DGSGNIIWF
+278 DGNGDITWI
-287 NNSFAKVYG
+287 NNSFTKVYG
-296 FTVEEYTAKSSNYE
+296 FTLEEYTHISTQYE
-310 DALRQKDSVEFFR
+310 DALRQKDSIEFYK

-332 SFTLPHIKK
+332 TFTLPHITKS
-341 NGDEVWVQTTLTP
+341 GDEVWVQTTLSP
-354 TLDDKGT
+354 TLDEQGK

-368 DTDITTLKK
+368 DTDITSLKK

-407 QALMTSQAYLR
+407 QALMTGQGYLR

-436 DFFWMGEKFGRKYM
+436 DFFWMGDKFGRKYM

-478 ECRIEDPPST
+478 GCRIEDPPST

-497 QEAVSSLSSKVG
+497 QEAVNSLSSKVG

-521 NSRNTTVQYAGAY
+521 NSRNTQVQYAGAY
-534 RPLYLVR
+534 RPLYIVR
-541 NGELSTI
+541 KGELTTI
-548 NPDKVSIGGIS
+548 MPDKVSIGGIS
-559 PAEHFQFEDH
+559 PEENFQFEDH
-569 WQQLEDGDL
+569 WLQLEDGDF

-599 RRNFANLIIEASKM
+599 RRNFSNLIIEASKM
-613 DNTDDMAKFLY
+613 ENADDMAKFLY
-624 NKHIAWRGN
+624 DKHIEWRGN
-633 LEQVDDISIVGIVIS
+633 LEQVDDISIVGITITQGD
-648 HNDEE
+648 DED
-653 EEEDDD
+653 EEDDD
-659 EEDYKL
+659 E

>member
-1 MQNTASFIVLIVAII
+1 MLNTIVTIAAIAVLIT
-16 VMVVVCIVMHVN
+16 VCIVMYIRN
-28 HRRRIASLQKNI
+28 KRRTEALWRTI
-40 DDCKQEL
+40 DECKKETKSAQE
-47 KATKESA
+47 AAIQTKENCE
-54 QKTKSDTDRIIK
+54 QVVK
-66 EYFALSQSGLRIIK
+66 EYNALNQSGLHIIK

-87 YNITYDAIR
+87 YNTTYEAIR

-128 PFARYNLDVCNN
+128 PFARYNLDICNN
-140 INIYCFRTGKTV
+140 INIYCFTTGKIV
-152 LLNDYQKEVAYYL
+152 LLNDYQKEVSNYL
-165 DTEKYKVSKNVTGSA
+165 DTEKYKVSKTITGSA

-193 VLSIFNNEPYYFTER
+193 VLSIFNNEPHYFNEY
-208 RTNIVRSIVAYL
+208 RTNIVRSIVSYL

-233 ERQNKQ
+233 DRQNKQ

-250 LSELRKSQSELMKM
+250 LSELRKSQSELLKI

-278 DGSGNIIWF
+278 DGNGDITWI
-287 NNSFAKVYG
+287 NNSFTKVYG
-296 FTVEEYTAKSSNYE
+296 FTLEEYTHISTHYE
-310 DALRQKDSVEFFR
+310 DALRQKDAIEFYK

-332 SFTLPHIKK
+332 TFTLPHITKS
-341 NGDEVWVQTTLTP
+341 GDEVWVQTTLSP
-354 TLDDKGT
+354 TLDEQGN

-368 DTDITTLKK
+368 DTDITSLKK

-407 QALMTSQAYLR
+407 QALMTGQGYLR

-436 DFFWMGEKFGRKYM
+436 DFFWMGDKFGRKYM

-478 ECRIEDPPST
+478 GCRIEDPPST

-497 QEAVSSLSSKVG
+497 QEAVNSLSSKVG

-521 NSRNTTVQYAGAY
+521 NSRNTQVQYAGAY
-534 RPLYLVR
+534 RPLYIVR
-541 NGELSTI
+541 KGELTTI
-548 NPDKVSIGGIS
+548 MPDKVSIGGIS
-559 PAEHFQFEDH
+559 PDENFQFEDH
-569 WQQLEDGDL
+569 WLQLEDGDF

-599 RRNFANLIIEASKM
+599 RRNFSNLIIEASKM
-613 DNTDDMAKFLY
+613 ESADDMAKFLY
-624 NKHIAWRGN
+624 DKHIEWRGN
-633 LEQVDDISIVGIVIS
+633 LEQVDDISIVGIAITQGD
-648 HNDEE
+648 DED
-653 EEEDDD
+653 EEDD
-659 EEDYKL
+659 E

>member
-1 MQNTASFIVLIVAII
+1 MLNTIVSIAALAAVIAVCVAVHIRYK
-16 VMVVVCIVMHVN
+16 
-28 HRRRIASLQKNI
+28 RRSEACERAI
-40 DDCKQEL
+40 DTCKQETKKAQIDAKKAL
-47 KATKESA
+47 DDATKMKA
-54 QKTKSDTDRIIK
+54 DTEAMIQ
-66 EYFALSQSGLRIIK
+66 EYHALTQSGLRIIK

-87 YNITYDAIR
+87 YNITYEAIR

-108 LNGLYNSLDF
+108 LNGLFNSLDF
-118 SFFNIESETI
+118 SFFNMESETI

-140 INIYCFRTGKTV
+140 INIYCFAHGKMV
-152 LLNDYQKEVAYYL
+152 LINDYQKEVSQYI
-165 DTEKYKVSKNVTGSA
+165 DTEKYKVSKSVTGSA

-193 VLSIFNNEPYYFTER
+193 VLSIFNNEPYYFNER
-208 RTNIVRSIVAYL
+208 RIEIVRSIVSYL

-250 LSELRKSQSELMKM
+250 LNELRKSQSELLKI

-278 DGSGNIIWF
+278 DGSGNITWI
-287 NNSFAKVYG
+287 NNSFTKVYG
-296 FTVEEYTAKSSNYE
+296 YTLEEFTHQSSYYE
-310 DALRQKDSVEFFR
+310 QALRQKDSIEFYK

-332 SFTLPHIKK
+332 TFTLPHITKS
-341 NGDEVWVQTTLTP
+341 GDEVWVQTTLSP
-354 TLDDKGT
+354 TFDDKGK

-368 DTDITTLKK
+368 DTDITSLKK

-407 QALMTSQAYLR
+407 QALMTGQGYLR

-548 NPDKVSIGGIS
+548 NPDKVSIGSIS
-559 PAEHFQFEDH
+559 PSENFQFEDH

-613 DNTDDMAKFLY
+613 DNADDMAKFLY

-633 LEQVDDISIVGIVIS
+633 LEQVDDISIVGIVITQ
-648 HNDEE
+648 DEDD
-653 EEEDDD
+653 EDDD
-659 EEDYKL
+659 DAE

>member
-1 MQNTASFIVLIVAII
+1 MLNTIVSIAALAAVIAVCVAVHIRYK
-16 VMVVVCIVMHVN
+16 
-28 HRRRIASLQKNI
+28 RRSEACERAI
-40 DDCKQEL
+40 DTCKQETKKAQIDAKKAL
-47 KATKESA
+47 DDATKMKA
-54 QKTKSDTDRIIK
+54 DTEAMIQ
-66 EYFALSQSGLRIIK
+66 EYHALTQSGLRIIK
-80 HKKQKEI
+80 HKKQKDI
-87 YNITYDAIR
+87 YNITYEAIR

-108 LNGLYNSLDF
+108 LNGLFNSLDF
-118 SFFNIESETI
+118 SFFNMESETI
-128 PFARYNLDVCNN
+128 PFARYNLDICNN
-140 INIYCFRTGKTV
+140 INIYCFAHGKMV
-152 LLNDYQKEVAYYL
+152 LINDYQKEVSQYI
-165 DTEKYKVSKNVTGSA
+165 DTEKYKVSKSVTGSA

-193 VLSIFNNEPYYFTER
+193 VLSIFNNEPYYFNER
-208 RTNIVRSIVAYL
+208 RIEIVRSIVSYL

-250 LSELRKSQSELMKM
+250 LNELRKSQSELLKI

-278 DGSGNIIWF
+278 DGSGNITWI
-287 NNSFAKVYG
+287 NNSFTKVYG
-296 FTVEEYTAKSSNYE
+296 YTLEEFTHQSSYYE
-310 DALRQKDSVEFFR
+310 QALRQKDSIEFYK

-332 SFTLPHIKK
+332 TFTLPHITKS
-341 NGDEVWVQTTLTP
+341 GDEVWVQTTLSP
-354 TLDDKGT
+354 TFDDKGK

-368 DTDITTLKK
+368 DTDITSLKK

-407 QALMTSQAYLR
+407 QALMTGQGYLR

-436 DFFWMGEKFGRKYM
+436 DFFWMGDKFGRKYM

-478 ECRIEDPPST
+478 GCRVEDPPST

-521 NSRNTTVQYAGAY
+521 NSRNTQVQYAGAY

-541 NGELSTI
+541 KGELTTI
-548 NPDKVSIGGIS
+548 MPDKISIGGIS
-559 PAEHFQFEDH
+559 PDENFQFEDH
-569 WQQLEDGDL
+569 WLQLEEGDF

-599 RRNFANLIIEASKM
+599 RRNFSNLIIEASQM
-613 DNTDDMAKFLY
+613 DNADDMAKFLY
-624 NKHIAWRGN
+624 DKHIEWRGT
-633 LEQVDDISIVGIVIS
+633 LEQVDDISIVGIVITQG
-648 HNDEE
+648 E
-653 EEEDDD
+653 D
-659 EEDYKL
+659 EEDEA

>member
-1 MQNTASFIVLIVAII
+1 MQYTILTIIAITAFVAAC
-16 VMVVVCIVMHVN
+16 VVMHIRY
-28 HRRRIASLQKNI
+28 RRKIARYRKTI
-40 DDCKQEL
+40 DDCRRELQKAQES
-47 KATKESA
+47 TK
-54 QKTKSDTDRIIK
+54 KIKGDTDRVIK

-108 LNGLYNSLDF
+108 LNGLFNSLDF

-140 INIYCFRTGKTV
+140 VNIYCFRNGKTV
-152 LLNDYQKEVAYYL
+152 LINDYQKEVARYL
-165 DTEKYKVSKNVTGSA
+165 DTSKYKVSKNVSGSA

-193 VLSIFNNEPYYFTER
+193 VLSIFNNEPYYFNEH

-239 YIAHRLELEHT
+239 YIAHRLELEQT
-250 LSELRKSQSELMKM
+250 LNELRKSQSELMKM

-278 DGSGNIIWF
+278 DGSGNVTWL
-287 NNSFAKVYG
+287 NNSFTKVYG
-296 FTVEEYTAKSSNYE
+296 YTVEEYTAQSANYN
-310 DALRQKDSVEFFR
+310 DALRQKDAVEFFR
-323 FVYDNAKSV
+323 FVYENAKSV
-332 SFTLPHIKK
+332 TFTLPHNKK

-354 TLDDKGT
+354 TLDEKGK
-361 ILQVVAV
+361 IVQVVAV

-407 QALMTSQAYLR
+407 QALMTGQAYLR

-548 NPDKVSIGGIS
+548 NPDKVSIGSIS
-559 PAEHFQFEDH
+559 PSENFQFEDH

-613 DNTDDMAKFLY
+613 DNADDMAKFLY

-633 LEQVDDISIVGIVIS
+633 LEQVDDISIVGIVITQ
-648 HNDEE
+648 DEDD
-653 EEEDDD
+653 EDDD
-659 EEDYKL
+659 EAE

>member
-1 MQNTASFIVLIVAII
+1 MFNTIVSIAALAAVIAVCVAVHIRYK
-16 VMVVVCIVMHVN
+16 
-28 HRRRIASLQKNI
+28 RRSEACERAI
-40 DDCKQEL
+40 DTCKQETKKAQDDAKKAL
-47 KATKESA
+47 DDATKMKA
-54 QKTKSDTDRIIK
+54 DTEAMIQ
-66 EYFALSQSGLRIIK
+66 EYHALTQSGLRIIK

-87 YNITYDAIR
+87 YNITYEAIR

-108 LNGLYNSLDF
+108 LNGLFNSLDF
-118 SFFNIESETI
+118 SFFNMESETI
-128 PFARYNLDVCNN
+128 PFARYNLDICNN
-140 INIYCFRTGKTV
+140 INIYCFAHGKMV
-152 LLNDYQKEVAYYL
+152 LVNDYQKEVSQYI
-165 DTEKYKVSKNVTGSA
+165 DTEKYKVSKSVTGSA

-193 VLSIFNNEPYYFTER
+193 VLSIFNNEPYYFNEHR
-208 RTNIVRSIVAYL
+208 IEIVRSIVSYL

-250 LSELRKSQSELMKM
+250 LNELRKSQSELLKI

-278 DGSGNIIWF
+278 DDKGNITWF
-287 NNSFAKVYG
+287 NNSFTKVYG
-296 FTVEEYTAKSSNYE
+296 YTVEEYTAQSTHYE
-310 DALRQKDSVEFFR
+310 TALRQKDAIEFFR

-332 SFTLPHIKK
+332 TFTLPHLTKG
-341 NGDEVWVQTTLTP
+341 GDEVWVQTTLSP
-354 TLDDKGT
+354 TLDDKGK
-361 ILQVVAV
+361 ILQVASV

-407 QALMTSQAYLR
+407 QALMTGQGYLR

-478 ECRIEDPPST
+478 GCRIEDPPST

-521 NSRNTTVQYAGAY
+521 NSRNTQVQYAGAY

-541 NGELSTI
+541 KGELTTI
-548 NPDKVSIGGIS
+548 MPDKVSIGSIGKQ
-559 PAEHFQFEDH
+559 EQFQFEDH
-569 WQQLEDGDL
+569 WLQLEEGDF

-599 RRNFANLIIEASKM
+599 RRNFSNLIIEASQM
-613 DNTDDMAKFLY
+613 DNADDMAKFLY
-624 NKHIAWRGN
+624 DKHIEWRGS
-633 LEQVDDISIVGIVIS
+633 LEQVDDISIVGIVITQG
-648 HNDEE
+648 E
-653 EEEDDD
+653 D
-659 EEDYKL
+659 EEDEA

>member
-1 MQNTASFIVLIVAII
+1 MTA
-16 VMVVVCIVMHVN
+16 VCIVMHILYK
-28 HRRRIASLQKNI
+28 RRTATLRKAI
-40 DDCKQEL
+40 DDC
-47 KATKESA
+47 TKELVETQEAARKIQSEHE
-54 QKTKSDTDRIIK
+54 KTIE
-66 EYFALSQSGLRIIK
+66 EYISMSQSGLNIIR

-87 YNITYDAIR
+87 YTTTYEAIR

-140 INIYCFRTGKTV
+140 VNIFCFRTGKTV
-152 LLNDYQKEVAYYL
+152 LLNDYQAEIAYYI
-165 DTEKYKVSKNVTGSA
+165 DTDKYKVCKNVTGSA

-193 VLSIFNNEPYYFTER
+193 VLSIFNNEPYYFNEY
-208 RTNIVRSIVAYL
+208 RTNIVHSIVSYL
-220 ETAIVNFSTARTS
+220 ETAIVNFSTARAS

-239 YIAHRLELEHT
+239 YIAHRLELECA
-250 LSELRKSQSELMKM
+250 LKELRKSQSELLKM
-264 STALRNTDNAVMLL
+264 STALMNTDNAVMLL
-278 DGSGNIIWF
+278 DGAGNISWI
-287 NNSFAKVYG
+287 NNSFTKVYG
-296 FTVEEYTAKSSNYE
+296 FTLEEYVGLSTNYKF
-310 DALRQKDSVEFFR
+310 ALRQKDAIEFFR
-323 FVYDNAKSV
+323 FVYENAKSV
-332 SFTLPHIKK
+332 TFTLPHITKS
-341 NGDEVWVQTTLTP
+341 GDEIWMQTTLSP
-354 TLDDKGT
+354 TLDDKGK
-361 ILQVVAV
+361 ILQIVAV
-368 DTDITTLKK
+368 DTNITTLKN
-377 AELEIVKQRNE
+377 AELEIMKQRNE

-407 QALMTSQAYLR
+407 QALMTGQGYLR

-423 SFLINLPK
+423 SFIINLPK

-478 ECRIEDPPST
+478 GCRVEDPPST

-497 QEAVSSLSSKVG
+497 QEAVNSLSSKVG

-521 NSRNTTVQYAGAY
+521 NSRNTQVQYAGAY

-541 NGELSTI
+541 KGELSTI
-548 NPDKVSIGGIS
+548 MPDKVSIGGIS
-559 PAEHFQFEDH
+559 PDEDFQFEDH
-569 WQQLEDGDL
+569 WLQLEDGDF

-599 RRNFANLIIEASKM
+599 RRNFSNLIIEASKK
-613 DNTDDMAKFLY
+613 DNADDMAKFLY
-624 NKHIAWRGN
+624 DKHVEWRGN
-633 LEQVDDISIVGIVIS
+633 LEQVDDISIVGIVITQG
-648 HNDEE
+648 E
-653 EEEDDD
+653 D
-659 EEDYKL
+659 EEDEGE

>member
-1 MQNTASFIVLIVAII
+1 MLNTIVSIAALAAVIAVCVAVHIRYK
-16 VMVVVCIVMHVN
+16 
-28 HRRRIASLQKNI
+28 RRSEACERAINT
-40 DDCKQEL
+40 CKQETKKAQIDAKKAL
-47 KATKESA
+47 DDATKMKA
-54 QKTKSDTDRIIK
+54 DTEAMIQ
-66 EYFALSQSGLRIIK
+66 EYHALTQSGLRIIK

-87 YNITYDAIR
+87 YNITYEAIR

-108 LNGLYNSLDF
+108 LNGLFNSLDF
-118 SFFNIESETI
+118 SFFNMESETI
-128 PFARYNLDVCNN
+128 PFARYNLDICNN
-140 INIYCFRTGKTV
+140 INIYCFSHGKMV
-152 LLNDYQKEVAYYL
+152 LINDYQKEVSQYI
-165 DTEKYKVSKNVTGSA
+165 DTGKYKVSKSVTGSA

-193 VLSIFNNEPYYFTER
+193 VLSIFNNEPYYFNEHR
-208 RTNIVRSIVAYL
+208 IEIVYCIVSYL

-250 LSELRKSQSELMKM
+250 LNELRKSQSELLKI

-278 DGSGNIIWF
+278 DDKGNITWF
-287 NNSFAKVYG
+287 NNSFTKVYG
-296 FTVEEYTAKSSNYE
+296 YTIEEYTAQSAHYE
-310 DALRQKDSVEFFR
+310 TALRQKDAIEFFR

-332 SFTLPHIKK
+332 TFTLPHLTKS
-341 NGDEVWVQTTLTP
+341 GDEVWVQTTLSP
-354 TLDDKGT
+354 TLDDKGK
-361 ILQVVAV
+361 ILQVASV

-407 QALMTSQAYLR
+407 QALMTGQGYLR

-478 ECRIEDPPST
+478 GCRIEDPPST

-521 NSRNTTVQYAGAY
+521 NSRNTQVQYAGAY

-541 NGELSTI
+541 KGELTTI
-548 NPDKVSIGGIS
+548 MPDKVSIGSIG
-559 PAEHFQFEDH
+559 EQEQFQFEDH
-569 WQQLEDGDL
+569 WLQLEEGDF

-599 RRNFANLIIEASKM
+599 RRNFSNLIIEASKM
-613 DNTDDMAKFLY
+613 DNADAMAKFFY
-624 NKHIAWRGN
+624 DKHIEWRGT
-633 LEQVDDISIVGIVIS
+633 LEQVDDISIVGIVITQA
-648 HNDEE
+648 
-653 EEEDDD
+653 EEDDPDD
-659 EEDYKL
+659 EP

>member
-1 MQNTASFIVLIVAII
+1 MLNTILSISAITVLAIVCV
-16 VMVVVCIVMHVN
+16 VMHI
-28 HRRRIASLQKNI
+28 RQKKRIAALESNI
-40 DDCKQEL
+40 DESKQKL
-47 KATKESA
+47 QQALDTV
-54 QKTKSDTDRIIK
+54 QKTKEDTDKIVN
-66 EYFALSQSGLRIIK
+66 EYYALNQAGLRIIK

-87 YNITYDAIR
+87 YNTTYEAIR

-128 PFARYNLDVCNN
+128 PFARYNLDICNN
-140 INIYCFRTGKTV
+140 VNIYCFTHGKTV
-152 LLNDYQKEVAYYL
+152 LLNDYQKEVAYYI
-165 DTEKYKVSKNVTGSA
+165 DTDKYKVSKNITGSA
-180 LYIPLYDDDIIFG
+180 LYIPLFDDDIIFG
-193 VLSIFNNEPYYFTER
+193 VLSIFNNEPNYFNDYRTE
-208 RTNIVRSIVAYL
+208 IVRSIVSYL
-220 ETAIVNFSTARTS
+220 ETAIVHFSTARTS

-250 LSELRKSQSELMKM
+250 LNELRKSQSELLKI

-278 DGSGNIIWF
+278 DGSGNITWI
-287 NNSFAKVYG
+287 NNSFTKVYG
-296 FTVEEYTAKSSNYE
+296 YTLEEFTHQSSYYE
-310 DALRQKDSVEFFR
+310 QALRQKDSIEFYK

-332 SFTLPHIKK
+332 TFTLPHITKS
-341 NGDEVWVQTTLTP
+341 GDEVWVQTTLSP
-354 TLDDKGT
+354 TFDDKGK

-368 DTDITTLKK
+368 DTDITSLKK

-407 QALMTSQAYLR
+407 QALMTGQGYLR

-436 DFFWMGEKFGRKYM
+436 DFFWMGDKFGRKYM

-478 ECRIEDPPST
+478 GCRVEDPPST

-521 NSRNTTVQYAGAY
+521 NSRNTQVQYAGAY

-541 NGELSTI
+541 KGELTTI
-548 NPDKVSIGGIS
+548 MPDKISIGGIS
-559 PAEHFQFEDH
+559 PDENFQFEDH
-569 WQQLEDGDL
+569 WLQLEEGDF

-599 RRNFANLIIEASKM
+599 RRNFSNLIIEASKM
-613 DNTDDMAKFLY
+613 DNADVMAKFFY
-624 NKHIAWRGN
+624 DKHIEWRGN
-633 LEQVDDISIVGIVIS
+633 LEQVDDISIVGIVITQA
-648 HNDEE
+648 
-653 EEEDDD
+653 EEDD
-659 EEDYKL
+659 EEA

>member
-1 MQNTASFIVLIVAII
+1 MLNTIVSIAALAAVIAVCVAVHIRYK
-16 VMVVVCIVMHVN
+16 
-28 HRRRIASLQKNI
+28 RRSEACERAI
-40 DDCKQEL
+40 DTCKQETKKAQDDAKKAL
-47 KATKESA
+47 DDATKMKA
-54 QKTKSDTDRIIK
+54 DTEAMIQ
-66 EYFALSQSGLRIIK
+66 EYHSLTQSGLRIIK
-80 HKKQKEI
+80 HKKQKDI
-87 YNITYDAIR
+87 YNITYEAIR

-108 LNGLYNSLDF
+108 LNGLFNSLDF
-118 SFFNIESETI
+118 SFFNMESETI

-140 INIYCFRTGKTV
+140 INIYCFAHGKMV
-152 LLNDYQKEVAYYL
+152 LINDYQKEVSQYI
-165 DTEKYKVSKNVTGSA
+165 DTEKYKVSKSVTGSA

-193 VLSIFNNEPYYFTER
+193 VLSIFNNEPYYFNER
-208 RTNIVRSIVAYL
+208 RIEIVRSIVSYL

-250 LSELRKSQSELMKM
+250 LNELRKSQSELLKI

-278 DGSGNIIWF
+278 DGSGNITWI
-287 NNSFAKVYG
+287 NNSFTKVYG
-296 FTVEEYTAKSSNYE
+296 YTLEEFTHQSSYYE
-310 DALRQKDSVEFFR
+310 QALRQKDSIEFYK

-332 SFTLPHIKK
+332 TFTLPHITKS
-341 NGDEVWVQTTLTP
+341 GDEVWVQTTLSP
-354 TLDDKGT
+354 TFDDKGK

-368 DTDITTLKK
+368 DTDITSLKK

-407 QALMTSQAYLR
+407 QALMTGQGYLR

-436 DFFWMGEKFGRKYM
+436 DFFWMGDKFGRKYM

-478 ECRIEDPPST
+478 GCRVEDPPST

-521 NSRNTTVQYAGAY
+521 NSRNTQVQYAGAY

-541 NGELSTI
+541 KGELTTI
-548 NPDKVSIGGIS
+548 MPDKISIGGIS
-559 PAEHFQFEDH
+559 PDENFQFEDH
-569 WQQLEDGDL
+569 WLQLEEGDF

-599 RRNFANLIIEASKM
+599 RRNFSNLIIEASKM
-613 DNTDDMAKFLY
+613 DNADDMAKFLY
-624 NKHIAWRGN
+624 DKHIEWRGT
-633 LEQVDDISIVGIVIS
+633 LEQVDDISIVGIVITQG
-648 HNDEE
+648 E
-653 EEEDDD
+653 D
-659 EEDYKL
+659 EEDEA

>member
-1 MQNTASFIVLIVAII
+1 MLNTIVSIAALAAVIAVCVAVHIRYK
-16 VMVVVCIVMHVN
+16 
-28 HRRRIASLQKNI
+28 RRSEACERAI
-40 DDCKQEL
+40 DTCKQETKKAQIDAKKAL
-47 KATKESA
+47 DDATKMKA
-54 QKTKSDTDRIIK
+54 DTEAMIQ
-66 EYFALSQSGLRIIK
+66 EYHALTQSGLRIIK

-87 YNITYDAIR
+87 YNITYEAIR

-108 LNGLYNSLDF
+108 LNGLFNSLDF
-118 SFFNIESETI
+118 SFFNMESETI
-128 PFARYNLDVCNN
+128 PFARYNLDICNN
-140 INIYCFRTGKTV
+140 INIYCFAHGKMV
-152 LLNDYQKEVAYYL
+152 LINDYQKEVSQYI
-165 DTEKYKVSKNVTGSA
+165 DTEKYKVSKSVTGSA

-193 VLSIFNNEPYYFTER
+193 VLSIFNNEPYYFNER
-208 RTNIVRSIVAYL
+208 RIEIVRSIVSYL

-250 LSELRKSQSELMKM
+250 LNELRKSQSELLKI

-278 DGSGNIIWF
+278 DGAGNITWI
-287 NNSFAKVYG
+287 NNSFTKVYG
-296 FTVEEYTAKSSNYE
+296 YTLEEFTHQSSYYE
-310 DALRQKDSVEFFR
+310 QALRQKDSIEFYK

-332 SFTLPHIKK
+332 TFTLPHITKS
-341 NGDEVWVQTTLTP
+341 GDEVWVQTTLSP
-354 TLDDKGT
+354 TFDDKGK

-368 DTDITTLKK
+368 DTDITSLKK

-407 QALMTSQAYLR
+407 QALMTGQGYLR

-436 DFFWMGEKFGRKYM
+436 DFFWMGDKFGRKYM

-478 ECRIEDPPST
+478 GCRVEDPPST

-521 NSRNTTVQYAGAY
+521 NSRNTQVQYAGAY

-541 NGELSTI
+541 KGELTTI
-548 NPDKVSIGGIS
+548 MPDKISIGGIS
-559 PAEHFQFEDH
+559 PDENFQFEDH
-569 WQQLEDGDL
+569 WLQLEEGDF

-599 RRNFANLIIEASKM
+599 RRNFSNLIIEASKM
-613 DNTDDMAKFLY
+613 DNADDMAKFLY
-624 NKHIAWRGN
+624 DKHIEWRGT
-633 LEQVDDISIVGIVIS
+633 LEQVDDISIVGIVITQG
-648 HNDEE
+648 E
-653 EEEDDD
+653 D
-659 EEDYKL
+659 EEDEA

>member
-1 MQNTASFIVLIVAII
+1 MLNTIVTIAAIA
-16 VMVVVCIVMHVN
+16 VLMTVCIVMYIRN
-28 HRRRIASLQKNI
+28 KRRTEALWRTI
-40 DDCKQEL
+40 DECKKETKTAQE
-47 KATKESA
+47 AVIQTKENCE
-54 QKTKSDTDRIIK
+54 QVVK
-66 EYFALSQSGLRIIK
+66 EYNALNQSGLHIIK

-87 YNITYDAIR
+87 YNTTYEAIR

-128 PFARYNLDVCNN
+128 PFARYNLDICNN
-140 INIYCFRTGKTV
+140 INIYCFTTGKIV
-152 LLNDYQKEVAYYL
+152 LLNDYQKEVSSYI
-165 DTEKYKVSKNVTGSA
+165 DTEKYKVSKTITGSA

-193 VLSIFNNEPYYFTER
+193 VLSIFNNEPHYFNEY
-208 RTNIVRSIVAYL
+208 RTNIVRSIVSYL

-250 LSELRKSQSELMKM
+250 LNELRKSQSELLKI

-278 DGSGNIIWF
+278 DGNGDITWI
-287 NNSFAKVYG
+287 NNSFTKVYG
-296 FTVEEYTAKSSNYE
+296 FTLEEYTHISTQYE
-310 DALRQKDSVEFFR
+310 DALRQKDSIEFYK

-332 SFTLPHIKK
+332 TFTLPHITKS
-341 NGDEVWVQTTLTP
+341 GDEVWVQTTLSP
-354 TLDDKGT
+354 TLDEQGN

-368 DTDITTLKK
+368 DTDITSLKK

-407 QALMTSQAYLR
+407 QALMTGQGYLR

-436 DFFWMGEKFGRKYM
+436 DFFWMGDKFGRKYM

-478 ECRIEDPPST
+478 GCRIEDPPST

-497 QEAVSSLSSKVG
+497 QEAVNSLSSKVG

-521 NSRNTTVQYAGAY
+521 NSRNTQVQYAGAY
-534 RPLYLVR
+534 RPLYIVR
-541 NGELSTI
+541 KGELTTI
-548 NPDKVSIGGIS
+548 MPDKVSIGGIS
-559 PAEHFQFEDH
+559 PEENFQFEDH
-569 WQQLEDGDL
+569 WLQLEDGDF

-599 RRNFANLIIEASKM
+599 RRNFSNLIIEASKM
-613 DNTDDMAKFLY
+613 ENADDMAKFLY
-624 NKHIAWRGN
+624 DKHIEWRGN
-633 LEQVDDISIVGIVIS
+633 LEQVDDISIVGIAITQGD
-648 HNDEE
+648 DED
-653 EEEDDD
+653 EEDDD
-659 EEDYKL
+659 E

>member
-1 MQNTASFIVLIVAII
+1 MQSTIAAII
-16 VMVVVCIVMHVN
+16 AIVILVAGCIIMHSR
-28 HRRRIASLQKNI
+28 HRRKTAILQKAL
-40 DDCKQEL
+40 DDCRLEL
-47 KATKESA
+47 QKVKESA
-54 QKTKSDTDRIIK
+54 QQDKDNTEKILK
-66 EYFALSQSGLRIIK
+66 EYFALNQSGLRIIK

-87 YNITYDAIR
+87 YNITYEAIR

-108 LNGLYNSLDF
+108 LNGLFNSLDF

-128 PFARYNLDVCNN
+128 PFARYNLDICNN
-140 INIYCFRTGKTV
+140 VNIYCFRTGKTV
-152 LLNDYQKEVAYYL
+152 LLNDYQKEVAYYI

-193 VLSIFNNEPYYFTER
+193 VLSIFNNEPHYFDEH
-208 RTNIVRSIVAYL
+208 RTNIVRGIVAYL
-220 ETAIVNFSTARTS
+220 ETAIVNFSTARAS

-250 LSELRKSQSELMKM
+250 LSELRKSQSELLKI
-264 STALRNTDNAVMLL
+264 SSALRNTDNAVMLL
-278 DGSGNIIWF
+278 DGAGNITWI
-287 NNSFAKVYG
+287 NNSFIKVYG
-296 FTVEEYTAKSSNYE
+296 FTLEEYTQESSKYE
-310 DALRQKDSVEFFR
+310 DALKQKDSIEFFR
-323 FVYDNAKSV
+323 FVYENAKSV
-332 SFTLPHIKK
+332 TFTLPHCNK

-354 TLDDKGT
+354 TIDEKGK

-377 AELEIVKQRNE
+377 AEIEIVKQRNE

-407 QALMTSQAYLR
+407 QALMTGQSYLR

-478 ECRIEDPPST
+478 GCRIEDPPSK
-488 ILMNLNDKL
+488 ILMGLNDKL

-534 RPLYLVR
+534 RPLYIVR
-541 NGELSTI
+541 GGELTTI
-548 NPDKVSIGGIS
+548 MPDKVSIGSI
-559 PAEHFQFEDH
+559 AEEENFQFEDH
-569 WQQLEDGDL
+569 WLQLEEGDF

-599 RRNFANLIIEASKM
+599 RRNFASLIVEASKF
-613 DNTDDMAKFLY
+613 DNADDMAKFLY
-624 NKHIAWRGN
+624 DKHIEWRGS
-633 LEQVDDISIVGIVIS
+633 LEQVDDISIVGIVVTQ
-648 HNDEE
+648 N
-653 EEEDDD
+653 EEEDEESD
-659 EEDYKL
+659 EEA

>member
-1 MQNTASFIVLIVAII
+1 MLNTIVSIAALAAVIAVCVAVHIRYK
-16 VMVVVCIVMHVN
+16 
-28 HRRRIASLQKNI
+28 RRSEACERAI
-40 DDCKQEL
+40 DTCKQETKKAQIDAKKAL
-47 KATKESA
+47 DDATKMKA
-54 QKTKSDTDRIIK
+54 DTEAMIQ
-66 EYFALSQSGLRIIK
+66 EYHALTQSGLRIIK

-87 YNITYDAIR
+87 YNITYEAIR

-108 LNGLYNSLDF
+108 LNGLFNSLDF
-118 SFFNIESETI
+118 SFFNMESETI
-128 PFARYNLDVCNN
+128 PFARYNLDICNN
-140 INIYCFRTGKTV
+140 INIYCFAHGKMV
-152 LLNDYQKEVAYYL
+152 LINDYQKEVSQYI
-165 DTEKYKVSKNVTGSA
+165 DTEKYKVSKSVTGSA

-193 VLSIFNNEPYYFTER
+193 VLSIFNNEPYYFNER
-208 RTNIVRSIVAYL
+208 RIEIVRSIVSYL

-250 LSELRKSQSELMKM
+250 LNELRKSQSELLKI

-278 DGSGNIIWF
+278 DGAGNITWI
-287 NNSFAKVYG
+287 NNSFTKVYG
-296 FTVEEYTAKSSNYE
+296 YTLEEFTHQSSYYE
-310 DALRQKDSVEFFR
+310 QALRQKDSIEFYK

-332 SFTLPHIKK
+332 TFTLPHITKS
-341 NGDEVWVQTTLTP
+341 GTEVWVQTTLSP
-354 TLDDKGT
+354 TFDDKGK

-368 DTDITTLKK
+368 DTDITSLKK

-407 QALMTSQAYLR
+407 QALMTGQGYLR

-436 DFFWMGEKFGRKYM
+436 DFFWMGDKFGRKYM

-478 ECRIEDPPST
+478 GCRVEDPPST

-521 NSRNTTVQYAGAY
+521 NSRNTQVQYAGAY

-541 NGELSTI
+541 KGELTTI
-548 NPDKVSIGGIS
+548 MPDKISIGGIS
-559 PAEHFQFEDH
+559 PDENFQFEDH
-569 WQQLEDGDL
+569 WLQLEEGDF

-599 RRNFANLIIEASKM
+599 RRNFSNLIIEASQM
-613 DNTDDMAKFLY
+613 DNADDMAKFLY
-624 NKHIAWRGN
+624 DKHIEWRGT
-633 LEQVDDISIVGIVIS
+633 LEQVDDISIVGIVITQG
-648 HNDEE
+648 E
-653 EEEDDD
+653 D
-659 EEDYKL
+659 EEDEA

>member
-1 MQNTASFIVLIVAII
+1 MLNTIVSIAALAAVIAVCVAVHIRYK
-16 VMVVVCIVMHVN
+16 
-28 HRRRIASLQKNI
+28 RRSEACERAI
-40 DDCKQEL
+40 DTCKQETKKAQTDAKKAL
-47 KATKESA
+47 DDATKMKA
-54 QKTKSDTDRIIK
+54 DTEAMIQ
-66 EYFALSQSGLRIIK
+66 EYHSLTQSGLRIIK
-80 HKKQKEI
+80 HKKQKDI
-87 YNITYDAIR
+87 YNITYEAIR
-96 KFIHTDSIGIGI
+96 KFIHTDSICIGI
-108 LNGLYNSLDF
+108 LNGLFNSLDF
-118 SFFNIESETI
+118 SFFNMESETI
-128 PFARYNLDVCNN
+128 PFARYNLDICNN
-140 INIYCFRTGKTV
+140 INIYCFAHGKMV
-152 LLNDYQKEVAYYL
+152 LINDYQKEVSQYI
-165 DTEKYKVSKNVTGSA
+165 DTEKYKVSKSATGSA

-193 VLSIFNNEPYYFTER
+193 VLSIFNNEPYYFNEHR
-208 RTNIVRSIVAYL
+208 IEIVRSIVSYL

-250 LSELRKSQSELMKM
+250 LNELRKSQSELLKI

-278 DGSGNIIWF
+278 DGSGNITWI
-287 NNSFAKVYG
+287 NNSFTKVYG
-296 FTVEEYTAKSSNYE
+296 YTVEEYTAQSTHYE
-310 DALRQKDSVEFFR
+310 TALRQKDAIEFFR

-332 SFTLPHIKK
+332 TFTLPHLTKG
-341 NGDEVWVQTTLTP
+341 GDEVWVQTTLSP
-354 TLDDKGT
+354 TLDDKGK
-361 ILQVVAV
+361 ILQVASV

-407 QALMTSQAYLR
+407 QALMTGQGYLR

-436 DFFWMGEKFGRKYM
+436 DFFWMGDKFGRKYI

-478 ECRIEDPPST
+478 GCRVEDPPST

-521 NSRNTTVQYAGAY
+521 NSRNTQVQYAGAY
-534 RPLYLVR
+534 RPLFLVR
-541 NGELSTI
+541 KGELTTI
-548 NPDKVSIGGIS
+548 MPDKISIGGIS
-559 PAEHFQFEDH
+559 PDENFQFEDH
-569 WQQLEDGDL
+569 WLQLEEGDF

-599 RRNFANLIIEASKM
+599 RRNFSNLIIEASKM
-613 DNTDDMAKFLY
+613 DNADEMAKFLY
-624 NKHIAWRGN
+624 DKHIEWRGT
-633 LEQVDDISIVGIVIS
+633 LEQVDDISIVGITITQA
-648 HNDEE
+648 D
-653 EEEDDD
+653 EDDPDD
-659 EEDYKL
+659 EP